1 MSSISKGNRATGIVR
16 RAWDAAL
23 DFIQRKEVVGM
34 DKNGNKYY
42 RSAISVGLVC
52 VPSVMV
58 SYWMMGPCDHV
69 PIACIHTWRYAEYST
84 RKHSRNKAFTD
95 R

>member
-42 RSAISVGLVC
+42 RSAISVLWFGVRSECDGFLLDD
-52 VPSVMV
+52 
-58 SYWMMGPCDHV
+58 GPMRSCSDCMH
-69 PIACIHTWRYAEYST
+69 PYLEIC
-84 RKHSRNKAFTD
+84 
-95 R
+95 